1 MNQTNYAVIKK
12 ETIDVVE
19 KRIKQ
24 FTERGELHFPVNYSP
39 DNALKQAWLIIQETT
54 DKDKR
59 PALEVCSRS
68 SVANALLNMVVQG
81 LSPAKKQCYFIVYGK
96 SLSCQRSY
104 FGTMAVLRRVRPD
117 ITDIVAETIHEG
129 DKVMITIEN
138 GRKHVDQHKQEFG
151 ATDKP
156 LVGAYCVILGADD
169 RPIRT
174 EVMTLDQL
182 KAAWKQSKM
191 NPITDAGD
199 IKAGSTHEKFT
210 TEMARKT
217 VISRACKA
225 LLNSSDDSD
234 LVIQAARESDEAMVD
249 AELQGAIE
257 DHANGEVIDIVDGE
271 PVQSDN
277 DFATQLAKMADID
290 ETLLAKAL
298 KLTGVDPTGEIGQE
312 EFDKV
317 SKKFNELFDV
327 EMGHREQPKSGT
339 TKEF

>member
-24 FTERGELHFPVNYSP
+24 FTERGELHFPANYSP

-54 DKDKR
+54 DKNDR
-59 PALEVCSRS
+59 PALEVCTRP

-81 LSPAKKQCYFIVYGK
+81 LSPAKKQCYFIVYK
-96 SLSCQRSY
+96 NSLSCQRSY

-129 DKVMITIEN
+129 DEVMITIEN
-138 GRKHVDQHKQEFG
+138 GRKHVEQHKQKFG

-174 EVMTLDQL
+174 EVMTLEQL
-182 KAAWKQSKM
+182 KSAWKQSKM
-191 NPITDAGD
+191 KPITDAGE
-199 IKAGSTHEKFT
+199 IKPGSTHEKFM

-217 VISRACKA
+217 VSSRACKA

-257 DHANGEVIDIVDGE
+257 DHANGDVIDIVDGE
-271 PVQSDN
+271 PVQSGL
-277 DFATQLAKMADID
+277 DFSAQLAKMADID
-290 ETLLAKAL
+290 ENLLAKAL
-298 KLTGVDPTGEIGQE
+298 KLTGVDMASQVGPE
-312 EFDKV
+312 EFDQV
-317 SKKFNELFDV
+317 SKKFNELFDLAQS
-327 EMGHREQPKSGT
+327 QPKSGAK
-339 TKEF
+339 KEF